1 MFPNQTRILVVDDF
15 PTMRKI
21 MKKVLSEVGF
31 KDIQEA
37 SDGRTAWALIK
48 QAYEDNRP
56 FGLIITDESAP
67 QLEGIELLRL
77 CRENSDFNALPF
89 ILVAGQADKFFV
101 KEVTRLGVT
110 DYIVKPFNAA
120 ALKSKME
127 KVWIMQLSQVQQKAG

>member
-37 SDGRTAWALIK
+37 SDGRAAWSLIK
-48 QAYEDNRP
+48 QAYEENKP

-77 CRENSDFNALPF
+77 CRENSDFHDLPF
-89 ILVAGQADKFFV
+89 ILVTGEADKFFV
-101 KEVTRLGVT
+101 REVVRLGVT
-110 DYIVKPFNAA
+110 DYIKKPFNAA

-127 KVWIMQLSQVQQKAG
+127 KVWIMQLSIVQQKAG